1 MKRSAVYRYPRTG
14 IRPAEAAVGA
24 GALCLLPACAGA
36 ALSAFG
42 WLPHDPTAFVA
53 PPHAPPSPSLWLGAD
68 ALGRDLAA
76 RLAAAAAG
84 LALPGLAAVA
94 AAVGLGAFL
103 GLAEGLAPRPFRS
116 LATWLVESV
125 DSIPKLVTALLV
137 AAAAGNRPVWTMT
150 ALGAAFAPQMAECIR
165 SSVEELRSRTFI
177 EAERCL
183 GVNPLRIAVVHILW
197 AHARSVLLAQ
207 VSALLSYV
215 VLVEASLSYLG
226 GGLGVQEPVPSWGNM
241 LALARDGLFQG
252 HWMPAVAPAVV
263 LSLTLLGFTLVGRG
277 LLASAEERA

>member
-1 MKRSAVYRYPRTG
+1 MSRPTVYRYPQATV
-14 IRPAEAAVGA
+14 RPAAAAVLA
-24 GALCLLPACAGA
+24 GAVCLLPAVVGA
-36 ALSAFG
+36 AVTALG

-53 PPHAPPSPSLWLGAD
+53 PPHAPPSASLWLGAD

-94 AAVGLGAFL
+94 AAVVLGASL
-103 GLAEGLAPRPFRS
+103 GLAEGLAPRPLRG
-116 LATWLVESV
+116 LATWVVESV

-137 AAAAGNRPVWTMT
+137 AAAAGNRPVWTMA

-183 GVNPLRIAVVHILW
+183 GVGPLRIALVHILW

-215 VLVEASLSYLG
+215 VLVDASLSYLG

-241 LALARDGLFQG
+241 LAVARDGLFQG
-252 HWMPAVAPAVV
+252 HWVPALAPA
-263 LSLTLLGFTLVGRG
+263 LALTLTLLGFTLLGRG
-277 LLASAEERA
+277 LLASAEDRT